1 MRKLYY
7 LVMISLASILIA
19 CENRS
24 EEWDVV
30 DFGNDCTVG
39 LQEHLECRFIPL
51 ETKDSVLL
59 KDLYRVCWV
68 DDRIFV
74 FDRSDE
80 INALFVFSDQ
90 GNFITRV
97 GLRGQGPE
105 EYLYLTHFFVDE
117 KERILTLVDFGG
129 TALLRYD
136 LDTYQYISTQDV
148 ADYFVDCAPLDKEN
162 WIWYYPLGFATPQR
176 ENFYLK
182 ATDRKGEQDALLG
195 PAYFTSG
202 HTINGSKTL
211 HAFAGN
217 WYAHFHFTPEVWK
230 VKDGMLEPAYKVRFG
245 DKSMPPIEYVKEKGR
260 GGRDFSGDLFRS
272 GYVNSFGLLETE
284 QILHATYMCDKVTYF
299 GFYDKDRKEAF
310 SYAFPNFI
318 RATGLAGFYG
328 ICGVYKDYFIGK
340 ISSTVLLRN
349 QIHYEDLR
357 RIAENRT
364 QDDNP
369 ILCLFKI
376 ERS

>member
-7 LVMISLASILIA
+7 LVMISLASILTA

-129 TALLRYD
+129 TYLPADFFPCTDDFMAGSRSADQLYGCGNYCYSVGID
-136 LDTYQYISTQDV
+136 EDGST
-148 ADYFVDCAPLDKEN
+148 
-162 WIWYYPLGFATPQR
+162 W
-176 ENFYLK
+176 
-182 ATDRKGEQDALLG
+182 
-195 PAYFTSG
+195 
-202 HTINGSKTL
+202 
-211 HAFAGN
+211 
-217 WYAHFHFTPEVWK
+217 
-230 VKDGMLEPAYKVRFG
+230 
-245 DKSMPPIEYVKEKGR
+245 
-260 GGRDFSGDLFRS
+260 
-272 GYVNSFGLLETE
+272 
-284 QILHATYMCDKVTYF
+284 
-299 GFYDKDRKEAF
+299 
-310 SYAFPNFI
+310 
-318 RATGLAGFYG
+318 
-328 ICGVYKDYFIGK
+328 
-340 ISSTVLLRN
+340 
-349 QIHYEDLR
+349 
-357 RIAENRT
+357 
-364 QDDNP
+364 
-369 ILCLFKI
+369 
-376 ERS
+376 